1 MKKRERKI
9 VVEMWEIVK
18 KREKEIGVELFNR
31 FLEEKKEYKKRLQSL
46 RGIEMQEIRIR
57 KKLDEKDKN
66 VMYQMKCEI
75 DKMEDKM

>member
-31 FLEEKKEYKKRLQSL
+31 FLEEKKEYKKRL
-46 RGIEMQEIRIR
+46 
-57 KKLDEKDKN
+57 
-66 VMYQMKCEI
+66 
-75 DKMEDKM
+75 